1 MNSEISNQQQPKGL
15 IIVNT
20 GDGKG
25 KTTAALGV
33 IFRSWGYGLR
43 ICMIQFIKSSVFET
57 GEFKAA
63 RQLNIEWHRCGDGFV
78 FHQEDQDEAAA
89 LALEGWKLAQQK
101 ILSAAYDLIVLDEC
115 TYPLIF
121 GWLDPQEVADW
132 ILHNKP
138 AAMHLIIT
146 GRNAPQKLI
155 DIADLVTEMKLIK
168 HPFQNG
174 IKAQA
179 GTEF

>member
-1 MNSEISNQQQPKGL
+1 MNSEISSQQQQKGL
-15 IIVNT
+15 LIVNT

-33 IFRSWGYGLR
+33 IFRSWGCGLR

-78 FHQEDQDEAAA
+78 FRSEGQNEAAA
-89 LALEGWKLAQQK
+89 MAMEGWKLAQQK
-101 ILSAAYDLIVLDEC
+101 ILSAAYDLIVLDEF

-132 ILHNKP
+132 ILRNKP

-146 GRNAPQKLI
+146 GRNAPESLI
-155 DIADLVTEMKLIK
+155 EIADLVTEMKLIK

-174 IKAQA
+174 IKAQP